1 MIWKKY
7 GKLFIVPAAAI
18 VGVGAG
24 AVAGAYAIDQLAAT
38 YLWPEPENLVVMHAT
53 PAPVS
58 PAEVV
63 IEEFITDS
71 ASAPTDYSA
80 ADPR

>member
-1 MIWKKY
+1 MFWKKY

-24 AVAGAYAIDQLAAT
+24 AVAGAYAIDQLAAK
-38 YLWPEPENLVVMHAT
+38 YLWPEPENLIVMHAT
-53 PAPVS
+53 PEPAS

-63 IEEFITDS
+63 IEEYVTPTTTH
-71 ASAPTDYSA
+71 ASPLD
-80 ADPR
+80 